1 MNQRI
6 PGEWDHE
13 IRTRKSRR
21 NHAPK
26 TRATKRP
33 TYEMTVE
40 DIAFFEEFDD
50 VNSDEYED
58 VYA

>member
-6 PGEWDHE
+6 PDEWGTE
-13 IRTRKSRR
+13 PRIRQSRR

-33 TYEMTVE
+33 QYELTVE
-40 DIAFFEEFDD
+40 DVAFFEEFDD
-50 VNSDEYED
+50 ANEYED
-58 VYA
+58 TYAR